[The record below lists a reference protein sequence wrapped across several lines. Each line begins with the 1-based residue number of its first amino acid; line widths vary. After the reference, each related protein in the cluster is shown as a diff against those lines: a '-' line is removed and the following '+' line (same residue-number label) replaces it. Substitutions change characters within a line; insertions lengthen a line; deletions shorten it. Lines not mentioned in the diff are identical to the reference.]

1 MATAATTRT
10 PSSRPGSAGSRHGV
24 PGSRSSPTSTTTGR
38 WPCRARTSGAMSR
51 SRARSGVAL
60 LGREAEGL
68 HPGVRVLLE
77 LGVGRV
83 GGVEGAEVLAVPHHI
98 GRDAG
103 ALGGDPVHLSVPL
116 SRAGLRVAAVRRSG
130 AEGVA
135 KAAVRRRGEER
146 VLASLAA
153 GAVGRAEGV
162 EVY

>member
-38 WPCRARTSGAMSR
+38 WPCRARTSSAMWR
-51 SRARSGVAL
+51 SPARSGVTL
-60 LGREAEGL
+60 LGGEPERL
-68 HPGVRVLLE
+68 HLYVCVLLE
-77 LGVGRV
+77 HGIGRV
-83 GGVEGAEVLAVPHHI
+83 GGVEGTQVLAVPHDV

-135 KAAVRRRGEER
+135 KAAVCRR
-146 VLASLAA
+146 
-153 GAVGRAEGV
+153 
-162 EVY
+162 